1 MSDIKVICGLCGEAI
16 IAPKGTRGTELSR
29 EQQQGAHDSCVE
41 THQELILKHQI
52 HPNAEFAAK
61 ISALLKLH
69 PELES
74 TKTMMDYRVRE
85 IALNKEV
92 DAAFPYLKLKQQK
105 QKAEEEA
112 KAKANKEEA
121 ENK

>member
-1 MSDIKVICGLCGEAI
+1 MANKIICGLCGEEI
-16 IAPKGTRGTELSR
+16 IAPKGTRGNVLGR
-29 EQQQGAHDSCVE
+29 EQQQGAHDGCVK

-61 ISALLKLH
+61 ISALIKLH
-69 PELES
+69 PELET
-74 TKTMMDYRVRE
+74 TKMMMDYRVRE

-92 DAAFPYLKLKQQK
+92 DEAFPYLEQQK

-112 KAKANKEEA
+112 KAKKEA
-121 ENK
+121 EEKEPSD

>member
-1 MSDIKVICGLCGEAI
+1 MANKIICGLCGEEI
-16 IAPKGTRGTELSR
+16 EAPKGTRGTALSR
-29 EQQQGAHDSCVE
+29 EEEQGAHDGCVE

-52 HPNAEFAAK
+52 HPNAEFAAR
-61 ISALLKLH
+61 ISALIKLH

-74 TKTMMDYRVRE
+74 TKTMTDYRVRE

-92 DAAFPYLKLKQQK
+92 DEAFPYIEQQK

-112 KAKANKEEA
+112 KAKAKKEEE

>member
-1 MSDIKVICGLCGEAI
+1 MVNKIICGLCGEEI
-16 IAPKGTRGTELSR
+16 EAPKGTRGTALSR
-29 EQQQGAHDSCVE
+29 EQEQGAHDSCVK
-41 THQELILKHQI
+41 THQDLIIKHQI
-52 HPNAEFAAK
+52 HPNAEFAAR

-69 PELES
+69 PELET
-74 TKTMMDYRVRE
+74 TKTMMDYRARE

-92 DAAFPYLKLKQQK
+92 DEAFPYLKLKQQK